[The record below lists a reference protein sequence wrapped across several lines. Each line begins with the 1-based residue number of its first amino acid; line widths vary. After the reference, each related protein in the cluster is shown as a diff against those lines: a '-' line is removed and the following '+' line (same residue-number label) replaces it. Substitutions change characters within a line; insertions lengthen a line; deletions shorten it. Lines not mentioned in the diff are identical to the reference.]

1 MTRASSYAMRLAAL
15 RTERYFRERAARG
28 EVETFKEILR
38 QAGAEPPRPGD
49 EIRDDSPAKARAG
62 R

>member
-1 MTRASSYAMRLAAL
+1 MTGDSNDALRPTTL

-49 EIRDDSPAKARAG
+49 EIRDESPAKARAG